1 MIYNCCAKHLSKEY
15 WQKPSEHFKRLTS
28 KAEYSIIFIKKKR
41 MYVLRRF
48 SFKSVLIWT
57 KREIIFFTVFSTLVT
72 VLYELVNLKWLQVP
86 LAPVALIGT
95 AVAFMVGF
103 QNNAAYDRIWEA
115 RKIWGG
121 IVNTSR
127 SFVITLKDSFYMHRS
142 EATKEEEEVLRTVTY
157 RHIAWLTA
165 LRYSLRAKKTW
176 EASYE
181 AMHKKSTF
189 TYIVPE
195 FKTTLEEEIAPYLSQ
210 EEYDYVMSKENK
222 PNAIIS
228 LQSKHLRELTDHK
241 KLWDFTLLN
250 LQQMLQDLTE
260 QQGMAERIKNFPY
273 PKQYASIGY
282 HFVHIFMWLL
292 PMSIIPA
299 FEQTGSEIAKISPF
313 IGEYFV
319 WLNIPFTVI
328 VIWVFNTML
337 RIGLAGENPF
347 EGSPNDVPIS
357 NIARGITRDILQLID
372 EDPAKIPP
380 PFENINN
387 IQM

>member
-1 MIYNCCAKHLSKEY
+1 
-15 WQKPSEHFKRLTS
+15 
-28 KAEYSIIFIKKKR
+28 
-41 MYVLRRF
+41 MYIQRRF
-48 SFKSVLIWT
+48 PFRSVLVWT
-57 KREIIFFTVFSTLVT
+57 KKEIVFFLVFVSLVT
-72 VLYELVNLKWLQVP
+72 TLYELLNIKWLQVP

-127 SFVITLKDSFYMHRS
+127 TLIITVKDSFYLNRPES
-142 EATKEEEEVLRTVTY
+142 SVEEKEALKIIAN

-165 LRYSLRAKKTW
+165 LRYAMRTKKEW
-176 EASYE
+176 ETTYDAG
-181 AMHKKSTF
+181 KKVKF
-189 TYIVPE
+189 KYLIPE
-195 FKTTLEEEIAPYLSQ
+195 RETTLEEELEAYLSK
-210 EEYDYVMSKENK
+210 EEFDYVMSKGNK

-228 LQSKHLRELTDHK
+228 LQSKHFRELRDQD
-241 KLWDFTLLN
+241 KLWEFSVLE
-250 LQQMLQDLTE
+250 LQKMLQELTAL
-260 QQGMAERIKNFPY
+260 QGKSERIKNFPY
-273 PKQYASIGY
+273 PKQYGSIGY

-292 PMSIIPA
+292 PMAIIPEFA
-299 FEQTGSEIAKISPF
+299 KVGGLMSESHPWVS
-313 IGEYFV
+313 EYFV

-328 VIWVFNTML
+328 VIWVFNSML

-357 NIARGITRDILQLID
+357 NISRGITRDILQIID
-372 EDPAKIPP
+372 EDENNIPE
-380 PFENINN
+380 PFENVNS

>member
-1 MIYNCCAKHLSKEY
+1 
-15 WQKPSEHFKRLTS
+15 
-28 KAEYSIIFIKKKR
+28 
-41 MYVLRRF
+41 MYVQRRF
-48 SFKSVLIWT
+48 SFKSVLKWT
-57 KREIIFFTVFSTLVT
+57 KRELFFFTIISTIIT
-72 VLYELVNLKWLQVP
+72 ALYELLDIKWLQVP

-127 SFVITLKDSFYMHRS
+127 SLIITLRDSFYMHRA
-142 EATKEEEEVLRTVTY
+142 EATKDESEELKVITH

-165 LRYSLRAKKTW
+165 LRYAMRTKKAW
-176 EASYE
+176 EASYVSKS
-181 AMHKKSTF
+181 KKKVF
-189 TYIVPE
+189 EYNIPE
-195 FKTTLEEEIAPYLSQ
+195 SKTTLEEEMKPYLS
-210 EEYDYVMSKENK
+210 EEEFTYVMSKDNK
-222 PNAIIS
+222 PNALIS
-228 LQSKHLRELTDHK
+228 LQSMHLRRLTDQK
-241 KLWDFTLLN
+241 KLWDFSLLQ
-250 LQQMLQDLTE
+250 LQQMLQELTAL
-260 QQGMAERIKNFPY
+260 QGKVERIKNFPY
-273 PKQYASIGY
+273 PRQYGSIGY

-292 PMSIIPA
+292 PMAIIPA
-299 FEQTGSEIAKISPF
+299 FAVMGAEVAKVNPF
-313 IGEYFV
+313 IGDYFV

-357 NIARGITRDILQLID
+357 NISRGITRDILQLID
-372 EDPAKIPP
+372 EDAENIPDQ
-380 PFENINN
+380 FENIND

>member
-1 MIYNCCAKHLSKEY
+1 
-15 WQKPSEHFKRLTS
+15 
-28 KAEYSIIFIKKKR
+28 
-41 MYVLRRF
+41 MYVQRRF
-48 SFKSVLIWT
+48 PFKSVLIWT
-57 KREIIFFTVFSTLVT
+57 KREIIFFTLFASLFTA
-72 VLYELVNLKWLQVP
+72 LYEVLDIKWLQVP

-127 SFVITLKDSFYMHRS
+127 TLIITVKDSFYMHRPES
-142 EATKEEEEVLRTVTY
+142 AVDETEALKIITN

-165 LRYSLRAKKTW
+165 LRYAMRTKKEW
-176 EASYE
+176 ESSYKSAE
-181 AMHKKSTF
+181 TEKFHYNIPERKST
-189 TYIVPE
+189 
-195 FKTTLEEEIAPYLSQ
+195 LAEEIEPHLSK
-210 EEYDYVMSKENK
+210 EEFDYVMSKDNK

-228 LQSKHLRELTDHK
+228 LQSKHLRQLKNEDV
-241 KLWDFTLLN
+241 LWEFSLLN
-250 LQQMLQDLTE
+250 LQELLQELTAL
-260 QQGMAERIKNFPY
+260 QGKSERIKNFPY
-273 PKQYASIGY
+273 PKQYGSIGY

-292 PMSIIPA
+292 PMAIVPA
-299 FEQTGSEIAKISPF
+299 FAKIGTELTTTHAF
-313 IGEYFV
+313 ISEYFI
-319 WLNIPFTVI
+319 WFNIPFTVI

-357 NIARGITRDILQLID
+357 NIARGITRDILQIIE
-372 EDPAKIPP
+372 EDPENIPEQ
-380 PFENINN
+380 FENTNS

>member
-1 MIYNCCAKHLSKEY
+1 
-15 WQKPSEHFKRLTS
+15 
-28 KAEYSIIFIKKKR
+28 
-41 MYVLRRF
+41 MYIQRRF
-48 SFKSVLIWT
+48 PFKSVLIWT
-57 KREIIFFTVFSTLVT
+57 KRELIFFVIFSSLITT
-72 VLYELVNLKWLQVP
+72 LYEVLNIKWLQVP
-86 LAPVALIGT
+86 LAPVALVGT

-127 SFVITLKDSFYMHRS
+127 SLIITVKDSFYMHRS
-142 EATKEEEEVLRTVTY
+142 EASKDERETLRVITN
-157 RHIAWLTA
+157 RHVAWLTA
-165 LRYSLRAKKTW
+165 LRYAMRAKKPW
-176 EASYE
+176 ETTYE
-181 AMHKKSTF
+181 MKKFQYST
-189 TYIVPE
+189 PE
-195 FKTTLEEEIAPYLSQ
+195 FETSLEEEMEPYLSA
-210 EEYDYVMSKENK
+210 EEFAYVMSKDNK

-228 LQSKHLRELTDHK
+228 LQSKHLRELTDQK
-241 KLWDFTLLN
+241 KLWDFSLLN
-250 LQQMLQDLTE
+250 LQQMLQELTAL
-260 QQGMAERIKNFPY
+260 QGKAERIKNFPY
-273 PKQYASIGY
+273 PKQYGSIGY

-292 PMSIIPA
+292 PMAIIPTFA
-299 FEQTGSEIAKISPF
+299 LTGVEIAKTNPF

-357 NIARGITRDILQLID
+357 NISRGITRDILQIIE
-372 EDPAKIPP
+372 EDPENIPE
-380 PFENINN
+380 PFENMNN